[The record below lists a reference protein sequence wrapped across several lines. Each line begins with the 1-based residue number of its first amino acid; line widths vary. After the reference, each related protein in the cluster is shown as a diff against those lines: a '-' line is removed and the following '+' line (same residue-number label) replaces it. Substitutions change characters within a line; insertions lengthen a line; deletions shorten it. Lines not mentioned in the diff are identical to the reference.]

1 MNRPV
6 PEADPVAY
14 ARMKYDLENREK
26 ASMLSHALGM
36 FKHSPDTRAAAKSG
50 TPSMAAVRP
59 TLPLSVPAA
68 YTTSTAGGVTDV
80 NAQVVTDSTAL
91 DTKPDARQNP
101 PAATGGPAG
110 SAGAAPASGATGGSA
125 APGTAPAANG
135 SAART
140 DSSAAAAQLPPPTN
154 HTPPK
159 SKKKPK
165 KKEAAPQTAAPQ
177 TPAPQATPAAA
188 GTAATGA
195 APTDPQPPSK

>member
-14 ARMKYDLENREK
+14 ARMKYELENREK
-26 ASMLSHALGM
+26 ARMMSHLLGM
-36 FKHSPDTRAAAKSG
+36 FKHSPDTRTAAKSG

-68 YTTSTAGGVTDV
+68 LSASTSGGVSDV

-101 PAATGGPAG
+101 PAAAAG
-110 SAGAAPASGATGGSA
+110 STGAAPAGTGGSA
-125 APGTAPAANG
+125 TPGPAPDG

-140 DSSAAAAQLPPPTN
+140 DSAAAASQLPPPTN

-159 SKKKPK
+159 SKKKNSK
-165 KKEAAPQTAAPQ
+165 KKEAAPQSPAPQ
-177 TPAPQATPAAA
+177 TGAPPASPAAS
-188 GTAATGA
+188 TASA
-195 APTDPQPPSK
+195 DPQPPSK